1 MVALFKQRP
10 KTEEPKPYMRL
21 VKDDMMKLDGAERRV
36 FPRKEV
42 NGHIEGRRMDHTI
55 AARHNPRLC
64 LTLRDISLGGI
75 SALSE
80 TVLNHGERISVFFPP
95 QGNRRGWDAYGR
107 VVRCQPSGMGYRIG
121 VEFDPI
127 PAAA

>member
-1 MVALFKQRP
+1 MVALFKQQP
-10 KTEEPKPYMRL
+10 ETEMKAPHMRL
-21 VKDDMMKLDGAERRV
+21 VRDDMMKLDGAERRV

-42 NGHIEGRRMDHTI
+42 NGHVEGRRIEHTI
-55 AARHNPRLC
+55 TARQNPRLS

-75 SALSE
+75 SALSD
-80 TVLNHGERISVFFPP
+80 TVLDHGERISVFFPP
-95 QGNRRGWDAYGR
+95 QGSRRGWDAYGR

-127 PAAA
+127 PVAA

>member
-1 MVALFKQRP
+1 MVALFKQP
-10 KTEEPKPYMRL
+10 QTEMKAPHMRL
-21 VKDDMMKLDGAERRV
+21 VRDDMMKLDGAERRV

-42 NGHIEGRRMDHTI
+42 NGHVEGRRIEHTI
-55 AARHNPRLC
+55 TARQNPRLS

-75 SALSE
+75 SALSD
-80 TVLNHGERISVFFPP
+80 TVLTHGERISVFFPP
-95 QGNRRGWDAYGR
+95 QGSRRGWDAYGR